1 MTHLL
6 TTEDLLSQLRI
17 SRKTLDNH
25 VAAGLLPSPMRMGRR
40 RYWQQEEVDAAL
52 VGSQPSINA
61 PRSTTGEKHHE

>member
-40 RYWQQEEVDAAL
+40 RYWQQEQVDAAL
-52 VGSQPSINA
+52 AGIQPSVNA
-61 PRSTTGEKHHE
+61 PRSSTGEKNHG

>member
-40 RYWQQEEVDAAL
+40 RYWQQEQVDAAL
-52 VGSQPSINA
+52 TASQANVNS
-61 PRSTTGEKHHE
+61 PRSSAEEKNHG

>member
-25 VAAGLLPSPMRMGRR
+25 VAAGLLPTPMRMGRR
-40 RYWQQEEVDAAL
+40 RYWQQEQVDAAL
-52 VGSQPSINA
+52 AGSQAGGNA
-61 PRSTTGEKHHE
+61 PRSTTVGSNHE

>member
-25 VAAGLLPSPMRMGRR
+25 VAAGLLPSPMRIGRR

-52 VGSQPSINA
+52 TGSKASGDA
-61 PRSTTGEKHHE
+61 PRSATGENHHE